1 MYTEMENTAW
11 VEELMHA
18 QQRGML
24 TNKRKFANPPGYISD
39 EETGVTGVVHSSIS
53 TLSTEETERL
63 KVKKAWEV
71 ALAPAKMLPM
81 SALMAYMS
89 GNSVQIFSLIMTFML
104 FWNPIKSISN
114 LNAIFLHLESPK
126 THSKL
131 FFPKLSFVLI
141 QLITIVL
148 GLIKMQ
154 WMGLLPITKSDWLA
168 WEHEKNYL
176 EHSVF
181 SYT

>member
-1 MYTEMENTAW
+1 MANIAW
-11 VEELMHA
+11 VEEMMHA
-18 QQRGML
+18 EQRCRGML
-24 TNKRKFANPPGYISD
+24 TSERKLADPPGYISD
-39 EETGVTGVVHSSIS
+39 EESIQMKPVQSSAS
-53 TLSTEETERL
+53 TLSAEETERL
-63 KVKKAWEV
+63 KIKKAWEV
-71 ALAPAKMLPM
+71 ALGPAKMLPM
-81 SALMAYMS
+81 SAIVAYMS

-114 LNAIFLHLESPK
+114 VNAIFVHLESPT

-131 FFPKLSFVLI
+131 FLPKLSFILI
-141 QLITIVL
+141 QLITISL

-168 WEHEKNYL
+168 WERERNYL
-176 EHSVF
+176 EHSTF